1 MLKATIIMLTKDGKE
16 HKVTIFNDALQRMVA
31 LANDIA
37 GDDNNIDDLLLKLP
51 EIQFT
56 ITYKGTLSSF
66 TVC

>member
-1 MLKATIIMLTKDGKE
+1 MLKATIFILTKDGKE
-16 HKVTIFNDALQRMVA
+16 HKVTIINDALQRMVA